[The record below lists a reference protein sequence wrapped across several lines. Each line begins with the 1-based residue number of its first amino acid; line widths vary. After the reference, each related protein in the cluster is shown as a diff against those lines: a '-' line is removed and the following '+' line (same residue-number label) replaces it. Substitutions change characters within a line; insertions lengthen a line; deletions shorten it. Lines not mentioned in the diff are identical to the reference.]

1 MANEMTTQEAI
12 TIIAEEAVRYRRM
25 ANDLAEDPMDQDG
38 RALEHAKR
46 YRRKADAM
54 DRLVKIARLWNTP
67 VDE

>member
-12 TIIAEEAVRYRRM
+12 HIIAEEAVRYRRM

>member
-54 DRLVKIARLWNTP
+54 DRLVKIARLWDTP